1 MKVHSDMKHSRIKPQ
16 WRRPLGA
23 ALLAAAAVLSAGC
36 ASTELASFDD
46 VHVPD
51 SVGENYPIKVAER
64 PVKLTFD
71 AAPGGLRPSDFDQV
85 TSFAQQASSRANT
98 PVTVAYAA
106 RSKPAHLAANQ
117 AAQVLARQGVAR
129 PSILVTP
136 QDSPGN
142 VVTLA
147 FGTKVAETKPCG
159 DFSENLR
166 GNQRNLSGPN
176 FGCAFQQNVAA
187 MIANPSDLQHRR
199 AETPAYSA
207 AQSKILDAYY
217 AGTWLEPIEDS
228 SNSGSGN

>member
-1 MKVHSDMKHSRIKPQ
+1 MKAYSDMKQFRINPT
-16 WRRPLGA
+16 WRRAFGA
-23 ALLAAAAVLSAGC
+23 ALLAAAAALSAGC
-36 ASTELASFDD
+36 SSTELASFDD

-51 SVGENYPIKVAER
+51 SVQENYPIKVVQR

-71 AAPGGLRPSDFDQV
+71 AAPGGLRPKEFDQV
-85 TSFAQQASSRANT
+85 SAFAQQASSRANT

-117 AAQVLARQGVAR
+117 AAQLLARQGVAR

-147 FGTKVAETKPCG
+147 FGAKVAETKPCG

-166 GNQRNLSGPN
+166 GNQQNLSGPN
-176 FGCAFQQNVAA
+176 FGCAFQQNMAA
-187 MIANPSDLQHRR
+187 MIANPSDLRHRR
-199 AETPAYSA
+199 AETPASSA
-207 AQSKILDAYY
+207 AQSKVLDAYY

-228 SNSGSGN
+228 SNQGN